1 MARYYVDGGFVQVA
15 GDVVSVLTNR
25 AVAAKSLDRQVAQ
38 ELLDTARSR
47 KAKTDD
53 LLAAR
58 DRMER
63 QARAQIRLA
72 ERVG

>member
-1 MARYYVDGGFVQVA
+1 MQVA

-25 AVAAKSLDRQVAQ
+25 AVPAKSLDRQVAQ

-47 KAKTDD
+47 KANTDD